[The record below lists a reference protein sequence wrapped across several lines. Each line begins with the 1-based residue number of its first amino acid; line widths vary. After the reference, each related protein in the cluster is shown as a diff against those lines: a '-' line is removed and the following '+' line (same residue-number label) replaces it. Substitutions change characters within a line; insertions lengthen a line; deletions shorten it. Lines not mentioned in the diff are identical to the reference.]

1 MTELPDWLA
10 TTLASDA
17 AGGCGVLADGVRPLR
32 HGQRVAAP
40 ALVVSLSRD
49 DNAAMR
55 DVAAAR
61 PAPGTVL
68 VVGGAQHSRTACM
81 GDLVAREL
89 LALGIAGVV
98 TDGLIRDSAEIAA
111 LGLPVWCRGATPAAS
126 SKDGPGSVGGEVVIA
141 GVLVRDGDLVV
152 ADDDGVVVWPA
163 ADVARLVETADGKRR
178 ADDERSARLEAAAGR
193 AASP

>member
-1 MTELPDWLA
+1 MPDIPDWLA

-17 AGGCGVLADGVRPLR
+17 TGAAGVLAPWVRPLR
-32 HGQRVAAP
+32 PGQRVVGP
-40 ALVVSLSRD
+40 ALVVALARD

-55 DVAAAR
+55 DVAAAA

-68 VVGGAQHSRTACM
+68 VVAGGAESRTACM

-89 LALGIAGVV
+89 RALGIAAVV
-98 TDGLIRDSAEIAA
+98 TDGLVRDSAEIAA

-126 SKDGPGSVGGEVVIA
+126 RKDGPGSVGGTVTIA
-141 GVLVRDGDLVV
+141 GVVVRDGDLVV

-163 ADVARLVETADGKRR
+163 GQVADLL
-178 ADDERSARLEAAAGR
+178 ERAGR
-193 AASP
+193 KRAADEERLRAIGG